1 VKKSATALTI
11 SILIVA
17 IMLMVAL
24 LALSTRTE
32 SFSDSRFCMDTICTI
47 TTYGSGKRAASSAIS
62 EAWDSITALENRISA
77 TLPYSD
83 ICRINSL
90 AGSGQWVE
98 VSQQTYDSIAFAL
111 QMGDS
116 TEGALNCALG
126 SVISLWG
133 IGTDSAKVP
142 SQDEIDALL
151 PSCTTANVLLK
162 TEGSSFLVQITD
174 ADTRVN
180 LGAVGKGIAADLARD
195 ILKEHGIKSATIDF
209 GGNLYV
215 IGRMPTTLGH
225 RPFRIG
231 LQDPDENRGGY
242 FMAVSVMDKS
252 VVTSGS
258 YERKLVADDGH
269 VYSHIIDPSTGW
281 SIENDILSVSLIG
294 PSSSVCDALSTALF
308 VLGPEGGEK
317 LLSESFRDY
326 LAVFLIA
333 DGGERSIVRVGNQDV
348 LQ

>member
-1 VKKSATALTI
+1 MKKSATALTI
-11 SILIVA
+11 SILVVA
-17 IMLMVAL
+17 VMLMIAL

-32 SFSDSRFCMDTICTI
+32 SVSDSRFCMDTICTI
-47 TTYGSGKRAASSAIS
+47 TTYGSGKKAASSAIS

-83 ICRINSL
+83 ISKINSS
-90 AGSGQWVE
+90 AGSGQWIE
-98 VSQQTYDSIAFAL
+98 VSKQTYDSIAFAL

-116 TEGALNCALG
+116 TGGALNCALG

-133 IGTDSAKVP
+133 IGTDSARVP
-142 SQDEIDALL
+142 SQDEIDGLL
-151 PSCTTANVLLK
+151 PSCDPHKILLK
-162 TEGSSFLVQITD
+162 NEGSSFFVQITD
-174 ADTRVN
+174 ADTRIN
-180 LGAVGKGIAADLARD
+180 LGAVGKGIAADLARE
-195 ILKEHGIKSATIDF
+195 ILQDHGIKSATIDF

-215 IGRMPTTLGH
+215 MGRMPTTLGH
-225 RPFRIG
+225 RYFRIG

-258 YERKLVADDGH
+258 YERKLVTAEGH
-269 VYSHIIDPSTGW
+269 VYSHIINPDTGW
-281 SIENDILSVSLIG
+281 SIENGILSVSLIG

-308 VLGPEGGEK
+308 VLGPDEAEE
-317 LLSESFRDY
+317 LLSEHFRDY
-326 LAVFLIA
+326 LAVFLIS